1 MNSTVS
7 FRVHSQDSAKRLDVF
22 LSQKDPGLSRS
33 QIKRLIEAGKV
44 QVEGRKAKAGLKL
57 RESEVVTLTRPEPQ
71 KLGVEAEAIPLKVLH
86 EDRHLIVVEKPA
98 GLVVHPGAGN
108 RSGTLVNALLHR
120 CPDLAGIGGVLRP
133 GIVHRL
139 DKDTSGVLVVAK
151 DDPAH
156 RSLSDQFRKH
166 TVQRKYL
173 GIVFGQLSDEGQVDA
188 PVGRHPTQRKKM
200 SARPRKGREARTHWR
215 VLERFRSFNLAE
227 FRLETGRTHQIRV
240 HLSSIGHPILGDPL
254 YGGRKRLA
262 SIEPLSLRQG
272 LQRLKRQALHAAS
285 LGFVHPA
292 SGEALKFDS
301 PLPADIRE
309 AVELL
314 RRMDKE
320 EKTRNSE
327 RGMGN
332 SEYPARPRKKI
343 GLENCR
349 NPAPSMQTQD
359 EDKV

>member
-1 MNSTVS
+1 MNSIVS
-7 FRVHSQDSAKRLDVF
+7 FLVLSQDSAKRLDVF
-22 LSQKDPGLSRS
+22 LSQKEPALSRS
-33 QIKRLIEAGKV
+33 QIKRLIETGKV
-44 QVEGRKAKAGLKL
+44 RIEGRKAKPGLRL
-57 RESEVVTLTRPEPQ
+57 REDERVTLILPEP
-71 KLGVEAEAIPLKVLH
+71 KKMEVEAEAIPLKVLY
-86 EDRHLIVVEKPA
+86 EDRHLIVVNKPA
-98 GLVVHPGAGN
+98 GLVVHPAAGN
-108 RSGTLVNALLHR
+108 YSGTLVNALLHR

-166 TVQRKYL
+166 TAERRYM

-188 PVGRHPTQRKKM
+188 PVGRHPTHRKKM

-262 SIEPLSLRQG
+262 SVEPPPLRQG
-272 LQRLKRQALHAAS
+272 LQKLKRQALHAAS
-285 LGFVHPA
+285 LGFVHPVT
-292 SGEALKFDS
+292 GEALKFAS
-301 PLPADIRE
+301 SLPEDILE
-309 AVELL
+309 AVGLL
-314 RRMDKE
+314 RRMDK
-320 EKTRNSE
+320 
-327 RGMGN
+327 
-332 SEYPARPRKKI
+332 
-343 GLENCR
+343 
-349 NPAPSMQTQD
+349 D
-359 EDKV
+359 

>member
-1 MNSTVS
+1 MNSIVS
-7 FRVHSQDSAKRLDVF
+7 FLVLSQDSAKRLDVF
-22 LSQKDPGLSRS
+22 LSQKEPALSRS
-33 QIKRLIEAGKV
+33 QIKRLIETGKV
-44 QVEGRKAKAGLKL
+44 RIEGRKAKPGLRL
-57 RESEVVTLTRPEPQ
+57 REDERVTLILPEP
-71 KLGVEAEAIPLKVLH
+71 KKMEVEAEAIPLKVLY
-86 EDRHLIVVEKPA
+86 EDRHLIVVNKPA
-98 GLVVHPGAGN
+98 GLVVHPAAGN
-108 RSGTLVNALLHR
+108 YSGTLVNALLHR

-166 TVQRKYL
+166 TAERRYM

-188 PVGRHPTQRKKM
+188 PVGRHPTHRKKM

-262 SIEPLSLRQG
+262 SVEPPPLRQG
-272 LQRLKRQALHAAS
+272 LQKLKRQALHAAS
-285 LGFVHPA
+285 LGFVHPV
-292 SGEALKFDS
+292 SGKALKFES
-301 PLPADIRE
+301 SLPEDILE
-309 AVELL
+309 AVGLL
-314 RRMDKE
+314 RRMDK
-320 EKTRNSE
+320 
-327 RGMGN
+327 
-332 SEYPARPRKKI
+332 
-343 GLENCR
+343 
-349 NPAPSMQTQD
+349 D
-359 EDKV
+359 